1 MLTTLKHMQD
11 AVDRLLDKITQVASA
26 AADAIDEV
34 AQAKAD
40 KVKPVNLTIPTDG
53 WKSDSTKNYPHYLD
67 IAVTELTTDDTVE
80 LVIEPES
87 ADIALAAGMPCTES
101 RAGVLRLRAKNVPTA
116 AIKAC
121 YYIVM

>member
-26 AADAIDEV
+26 AADAINEV

-40 KVKPVNLTIPTDG
+40 KVKPVNLTIPTNG
-53 WKSDSTKNYPHYLD
+53 WKSDSTQSYPHYLD
-67 IAVTELTTDDTVE
+67 IAVAELTTDDTVE